1 MSTASLDQLIVK
13 TEKIFSSITF
23 YITLY
28 IYSAKE
34 QALFP
39 SIYVLYK
46 LKLFLIHPNENLSH
60 YKVFLKNQQHY
71 SEFKP
76 ASRETSGQTF
86 EVSLDGHEA
95 STDHLMGRGAEGW
108 VGHELES
115 LETGQVAQ
123 GAGE

>member
-60 YKVFLKNQQHY
+60 YKVFFLKNQQHSKAFY
-71 SEFKP
+71 MSYYYYILKI
-76 ASRETSGQTF
+76 ANRDQ
-86 EVSLDGHEA
+86 
-95 STDHLMGRGAEGW
+95 
-108 VGHELES
+108 
-115 LETGQVAQ
+115 QQ
-123 GAGE
+123 

>member
-1 MSTASLDQLIVK
+1 MNFEITIWITTQRMSAASLDQLIVK
-13 TEKIFSSITF
+13 TKTIFSFITF

-60 YKVFLKNQQHY
+60 YKVFLKNQQHPKAFY
-71 SEFKP
+71 ISYYYYILKI
-76 ASRETSGQTF
+76 ANRDQ
-86 EVSLDGHEA
+86 
-95 STDHLMGRGAEGW
+95 
-108 VGHELES
+108 
-115 LETGQVAQ
+115 QQ
-123 GAGE
+123 